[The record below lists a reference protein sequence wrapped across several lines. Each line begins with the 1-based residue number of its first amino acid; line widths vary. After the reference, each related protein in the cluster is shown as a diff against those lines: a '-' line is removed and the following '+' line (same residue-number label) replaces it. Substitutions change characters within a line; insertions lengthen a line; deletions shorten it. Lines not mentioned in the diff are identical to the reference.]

1 LQPGEDASVVTDQA
15 KQRGPDNLHSR
26 QTVAARVIAR
36 MRERGVA
43 IDADADFVHLV
54 GLWTSGAIDLD
65 ECRFRYLDLLKRHER
80 QRILALTPAEQQAP
94 STSEPLQV

>member
-1 LQPGEDASVVTDQA
+1 VTERA

-43 IDADADFVHLV
+43 IDADAEFMELV
-54 GLWTSGAIDLD
+54 GLWTSGAIDMQ
-65 ECRFRYLDLLKRHER
+65 ECRSRYLDLLKRYER
-80 QRILALTPAEQQAP
+80 ERSLGPTPAEQQAP
-94 STSEPLQV
+94 